1 MKHLG
6 LILALLAMSTNVM
19 AAARTSTAMASSAS
33 RKAVSASPAG
43 SMTLSK
49 MVRHD
54 GRTVT
59 DSYAERFVKRGAMVS
74 WEGCRSDLKRAGLCS
89 FYLVE
94 EKSDGDIQ
102 ALMMTEEQCSS
113 RRAFCRNG
121 YVASLRTRTESS
133 YNAGDDTIS
142 VTTKLWRTFKSVRG
156 TYFERYA
163 GKVEGTLGRHSY
175 DFTSYD
181 NRGNELDRVGATIMA
196 SGGLSIDLCTMAWEA
211 SLSSSGIIGGGV
223 GSMAAVAMG
232 DLLLGAAAL
241 MEGSILGGFA
251 GGTLAV
257 GVAVAEAPVLVGIAV
272 GVTTAVAVVGVSAL
286 AINHWCEPDA
296 PDGPDEPEGPDTPE
310 TPEWETPDG
319 EGCGEGEV
327 WGPYEYDCGYETVEE
342 GVSEDGYLEIT
353 VTWNDRTCIAWDCIA
368 DGL

>member
-1 MKHLG
+1 M
-6 LILALLAMSTNVM
+6 LLTT
-19 AAARTSTAMASSAS
+19 RL
-33 RKAVSASPAG
+33 
-43 SMTLSK
+43 LSK
-49 MVRHD
+49 WLCRKSADPHRIVLQCGGRHD
-54 GRTVT
+54 FCDDQIVANLQVGTRHLFRTI
-59 DSYAERFVKRGAMVS
+59 RGQSAQ
-74 WEGCRSDLKRAGLCS
+74 R
-89 FYLVE
+89 LV
-94 EKSDGDIQ
+94 
-102 ALMMTEEQCSS
+102 A
-113 RRAFCRNG
+113 
-121 YVASLRTRTESS
+121 Y
-133 YNAGDDTIS
+133 
-142 VTTKLWRTFKSVRG
+142 
-156 TYFERYA
+156 
-163 GKVEGTLGRHSY
+163 SY

-310 TPEWETPDG
+310 PGVETPDG